1 MQKSSSVLP
10 LWPWYFIVFYPDRV
24 IMAAVSEAFWEMQSF
39 ANDRRTAKRREQHW
53 EHATIVTRMSY
64 LLSLTH
70 TFPFFSFPSF
80 SLSDFVPFIF
90 QPHSAPLS
98 PFLAFLANQGSKKG
112 WSDYCRTAEEDS
124 EQLESPRFSQQEWP
138 STCLKKWTRQMKTIR
153 DLSVGLCWQTVFAN
167 CTLTQWLHIQT
178 ENGGKIWHDSNDV
191 FHWFIWKMSRQR
203 SGEELSSVLP
213 AR

>member
-1 MQKSSSVLP
+1 MQVTNLLRAFKSINALTEALYEPVSCSTHVPVLLLSTKLSVPVKKIQLNVMQKSSSVLP
-10 LWPWYFIVFYPDRV
+10 LWPLYFIVFYPDRV

-138 STCLKKWTRQMKTIR
+138 STCLKKWTRQMKTTR
-153 DLSVGLCWQTVFAN
+153 DLSVGLC
-167 CTLTQWLHIQT
+167 
-178 ENGGKIWHDSNDV
+178 
-191 FHWFIWKMSRQR
+191 
-203 SGEELSSVLP
+203 
-213 AR
+213 